1 MMTPSPYVEPASRRR
16 FRSLMG
22 QPEEAVDL
30 AEAALL
36 IACEEYPNLDVA
48 QYRARFV
55 ELGVSARA
63 RLDPAASTREQVGA
77 LSRFLFEELDFKG
90 NSDQY
95 YDPRN
100 SFLNEVLNR
109 RLGIPISLSAL
120 YIEVGRQAGLQVDG
134 VGLPGHFIVRVDGQD
149 GAALV
154 DPFHGGAL
162 LTAHDCQER
171 LDRIFEGKLKL
182 DAQMLQPCGTRQI
195 LARMLYNL
203 KGIYVQAEDHLRALG
218 VVDLLLLLEPNG
230 HDELRDRG
238 LLYAALDCYGLAVH
252 DLTQYL
258 DRAGN
263 VPEAADLKTTIET
276 LRTRQ
281 ARVN

>member
-1 MMTPSPYVEPASRRR
+1 MPSPYVEPVSRQR
-16 FRSLMG
+16 FRSLIG

-36 IACEEYPNLDVA
+36 IACEEYPDLDVA
-48 QYRARFV
+48 HYRAQFV

-63 RLDPAASTREQVGA
+63 RLDPVAPTREQVLA
-77 LSRFLFEELDFKG
+77 LSRFLFEELEFKG
-90 NSDQY
+90 NSDHY

-100 SFLNEVLNR
+100 SFLNDVLNR

-120 YIEVGRQAGLQVDG
+120 YIEVGRQAGLRVDG
-134 VGLPGHFIVRVDGQD
+134 VGLPGHFIVRVEGHDGV
-149 GAALV
+149 ALV

-162 LTAHDCQER
+162 LTVQDCQER

-182 DAQMLQPCGTRQI
+182 DTEMLQPCRTRQI

-203 KGIYVQAEDHLRALG
+203 KGIYVQAEDHMRALG
-218 VVDLLLLLEPNG
+218 AVELLRLLEPDA

-238 LLYAALDCYGLAVH
+238 LLYAALDCYGLAVQ
-252 DLTQYL
+252 DLTEYL

-276 LRTRQ
+276 LRLRQ
-281 ARVN
+281 ARVH